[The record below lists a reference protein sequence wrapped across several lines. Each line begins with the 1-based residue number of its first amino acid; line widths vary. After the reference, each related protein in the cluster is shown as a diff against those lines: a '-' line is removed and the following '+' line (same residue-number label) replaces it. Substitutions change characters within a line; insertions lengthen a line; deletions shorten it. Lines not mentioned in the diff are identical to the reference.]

1 VTAAAADVPG
11 PFGATATPPAAT
23 FALTT
28 SRQFTAWLAKQRLGL
43 AFTTYQAGRLFLLGL
58 RPDGRLAIFNRTF
71 ERCMGL
77 WASPGRLFM
86 STLYQLWR
94 FDNALPVGGRFE
106 ELCFCPGYARG
117 LALHGDFAVIG
128 LSLPRHNK
136 SFSGLVLDD
145 ELQRRRAEPRCGLL
159 VADLRS
165 GAAVHSLRLEGAVH
179 ELCDVAVIPGAV
191 RPMAPGFRSDE
202 IRRLITIARRGPAR
216 APARATKDGC
226 RIPARGCPTVGSFLH
241 GSSAPEAGPSPPMAQ
256 LRRSVR
262 RRMGCREDRGTRE
275 G

>member
-11 PFGATATPPAAT
+11 PFGAAATPPAAT

-94 FDNALPVGGRFE
+94 FDNALPAGGRFE
-106 ELCFCPGYARG
+106 EICFCPGYAGLGTLGRLRG
-117 LALHGDFAVIG
+117 HRAFPAAPQPELLG
-128 LSLPRHNK
+128 PR
-136 SFSGLVLDD
+136 
-145 ELQRRRAEPRCGLL
+145 
-159 VADLRS
+159 
-165 GAAVHSLRLEGAVH
+165 
-179 ELCDVAVIPGAV
+179 
-191 RPMAPGFRSDE
+191 
-202 IRRLITIARRGPAR
+202 ARRGAAAAPRQAALRAAGGGPAQWCCGAF
-216 APARATKDGC
+216 APHPG
-226 RIPARGCPTVGSFLH
+226 RG
-241 GSSAPEAGPSPPMAQ
+241 A
-256 LRRSVR
+256 
-262 RRMGCREDRGTRE
+262 
-275 G
+275 